1 MWLYKWEKINPT
13 KGIKDVTNKQGLKKQ
28 IATRFIKY
36 ISHNSHYLIAA
47 LFTVQGNIVHNGT
60 SVELEGNV
68 HSVNFKIFKA
78 NLIPRLLNHH

>member
-13 KGIKDVTNKQGLKKQ
+13 KGIKDVTNKQGLKNQ

-47 LFTVQGNIVHNGT
+47 LFTVQGNIR
-60 SVELEGNV
+60 
-68 HSVNFKIFKA
+68 
-78 NLIPRLLNHH
+78 P